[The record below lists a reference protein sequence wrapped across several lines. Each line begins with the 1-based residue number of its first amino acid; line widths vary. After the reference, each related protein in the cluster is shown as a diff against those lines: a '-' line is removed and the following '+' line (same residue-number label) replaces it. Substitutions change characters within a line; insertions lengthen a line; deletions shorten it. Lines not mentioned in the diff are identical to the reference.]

1 MAKPGGLREPRAR
14 GAAAAV
20 RLAFVFA
27 LVLCLSSCYVMVQ
40 GSRYLALRS
49 RAVSAERALENPE
62 TPEATRR
69 LLERAGTIREFAVVE
84 LGLRD
89 TKNYKAV
96 VELDADRLAT
106 IVSACAS
113 DSFDRYLWSYPV
125 VGKLPYKGFFKPEE
139 AEKEAAR
146 LKRKGLDV
154 LVRPVDAFSTL
165 GWFADPLFSF
175 MAEYDE
181 AELAE
186 TIIHEM
192 VHATVFV
199 KQAKDFN
206 EEFATFVGRQGALAY
221 LESARG
227 PDGEVTEKALRSRE
241 DSRAFAAY
249 LRNTARALAK
259 IYSSGASRE
268 EKLRLKAEV
277 VRSRAKEYEGLPEG
291 TFHNAAY
298 RSFPMDRI
306 NNAFLDLYRL
316 YEGEDEL
323 YLDFLSRVCHGNLSE
338 FVRTVAG
345 ISDRKGD
352 PKESM
357 RALLASGR

>member
-1 MAKPGGLREPRAR
+1 MAKPGGLREACAR

-20 RLAFVFA
+20 RLALASA
-27 LVLCLSSCYVMVQ
+27 LALCLSSCYVAVQ

-49 RAVSAERALENPE
+49 RAVSAERALENPA
-62 TPEATRR
+62 TPAAARG
-69 LLERAGTIREFAVVE
+69 LLERARAIREFAVE
-84 LGLRD
+84 KLGHRD
-89 TKNYKAV
+89 TESYKAL

-113 DSFDRYLWSYPV
+113 DSFDRYLWNYPV
-125 VGKLPYKGFFKPEE
+125 VGRLPYKGFFKPEE
-139 AEKEAAR
+139 AEREAAR

-154 LVRPVDAFSTL
+154 IVRPVDAFSTL

-175 MAEYDE
+175 MAGYDD

-186 TIIHEM
+186 TILHEM
-192 VHATVFV
+192 AHATVFV
-199 KQAKDFN
+199 KQAQDFN

-221 LESARG
+221 LESACG
-227 PDGEVTEKALRSRE
+227 SDGEPTEKARWSRE
-241 DSRAFAAY
+241 DSRTFAAY
-249 LRNTARALAK
+249 LKDTARALAE
-259 IYSSGASRE
+259 IYSSGVSRE

-277 VRSRAKEYEGLPEG
+277 IRSRAKEYEGLPEG
-291 TFHNAAY
+291 SFHDSAY

-306 NNAFLDLYRL
+306 NNAYLDLFRL

-323 YLDFLSRVCHGNLSE
+323 YLDFLSRVCHGNLAE
-338 FVRTVAG
+338 FVRTVAD
-345 ISDRKGD
+345 ISVREGD